1 MDQSEQT
8 STDTSRPESI
18 WVLMGNTFKGPLAPL
33 AVMMFIHIF
42 AGAGL
47 LIYSAV
53 KFFQVDQIGD
63 QILWA
68 TVFLTAFMLV
78 SSLKLFY
85 WMMMF
90 RASAMKRLDRIEKR
104 LVEMKCE

>member
-1 MDQSEQT
+1 MNQSEQI
-8 STDTSRPESI
+8 SEAKPESI
-18 WVLMGNTFKGPLAPL
+18 WVLMGNTFKGPLGWL
-33 AVMMFIHIF
+33 AVMLFIYTL
-42 AGAGL
+42 AGVGL

-53 KFFQVDQIGD
+53 KFFQVDQTGE